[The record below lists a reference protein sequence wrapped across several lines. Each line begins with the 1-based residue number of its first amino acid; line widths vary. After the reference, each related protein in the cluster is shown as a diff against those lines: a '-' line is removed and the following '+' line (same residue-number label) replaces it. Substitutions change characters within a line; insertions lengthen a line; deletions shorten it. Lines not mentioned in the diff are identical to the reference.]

1 MEIDDRGIRLKEL
14 RKKRRLSQKEVA
26 DRIGVATGTI
36 SAYECNTKT
45 PSVEVLESL
54 ALLYNA
60 SVDYILGL
68 DKRTNFYIDDL
79 TASQQEI
86 VLNIVRM
93 LREEFEKN

>member
-1 MEIDDRGIRLKEL
+1 M
-14 RKKRRLSQKEVA
+14 
-26 DRIGVATGTI
+26 
-36 SAYECNTKT
+36 
-45 PSVEVLESL
+45 EVLESL